1 LTIDHNIGESPIL
14 SIAPKRVYRSPL
26 RQQQVSATR
35 ERILRACA
43 DLVARRT
50 SLDVSIPQLARAAGV
65 SEPTVY
71 RHFPTKRDL
80 FGALATLQ
88 FERATAG
95 LDPRTP
101 DELAEALPII
111 FRRALELEGLL
122 RWTLATPLGN
132 TGRPTRGRRLDM
144 LHRASSAE
152 VDDPETAEHLPRLLL
167 LLSSPIAALYWK
179 DYLGLSMD
187 EAAQTAAWG
196 IRALAAHPG
205 AQLQQTGSDWAP
217 TDPTLR

>member
-1 LTIDHNIGESPIL
+1 MIDYSIGDSLIL
-14 SIAPKRVYRSPL
+14 SIASNKRGYRSPL
-26 RQQQVSATR
+26 RQQQVAATR

-50 SLDVSIPQLARAAGV
+50 SLDVSIPQLARAASV

-71 RHFPTKRDL
+71 RYFPSKRDL

-88 FERATAG
+88 FERATEG

-101 DELAEALPII
+101 DELAGALPTI

-122 RWTLATPLGN
+122 RWTLATPLGS

-144 LHRASSAE
+144 LRRASSAE
-152 VDDPETAEHLPRLLL
+152 ATDPQTAEHLPRLLL
-167 LLSSPIAALYWK
+167 LLSSPMAALYWK

-187 EAAQTAAWG
+187 EAAQSAAWA
-196 IRALAAHPG
+196 IRVLATHPV
-205 AQLQQTGSDWAP
+205 AQRQQNGSHSP
-217 TDPTLR
+217 VTDSA